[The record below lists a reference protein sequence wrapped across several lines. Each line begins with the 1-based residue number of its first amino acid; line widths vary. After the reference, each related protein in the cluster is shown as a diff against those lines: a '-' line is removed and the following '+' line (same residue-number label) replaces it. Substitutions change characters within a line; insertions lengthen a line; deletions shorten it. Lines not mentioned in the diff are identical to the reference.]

1 MVSWEFSSRN
11 CINLL
16 VAVVIH
22 PTFNLEDVILKP
34 QPTKEDLKHFTPD
47 MVKDF
52 THCDSSWTT
61 AMFNKSGNL
70 LYLHIPGAI
79 QERGLV
85 KVLLVSRP
93 SVAEKSHSR
102 FPIKKP

>member
-22 PTFNLEDVILKP
+22 PTFDLEDIISKP
-34 QPTKEDLKHFTPD
+34 QPMKEDPKHFMPD

-52 THCDSSWTT
+52 THPDSSRTT
-61 AMFNKSGNL
+61 AMFDKSGNL
-70 LYLHIPGAI
+70 LYLHILGAI

-85 KVLLVSRP
+85 KVLLASRP

-102 FPIKKP
+102 SPIKKP